1 MAKKNILLIASL
13 FLTAVVSTGCGV
25 SKAQYLKA
33 QDEAQVLAKDKQALG
48 GEVAR
53 LQEENKKLT
62 EALNATKGDQT
73 QLIVDLSRQKQ
84 TLEQEK
90 ADVAKQKEEEIA
102 KLKETYDKLMTDLNS
117 EVKMG
122 EVTITQLQNKLS
134 VNLVEKILFNSGE
147 AEIKKEGLD
156 VLKKV
161 GDILKKVAGKEI
173 RIEGH
178 TDNIPIGAELKNKY
192 PSNWHL
198 STARAI
204 NVAVYLQYGVGVVPE
219 SLSVAGYSS
228 YRPITDNKTP
238 EGRAQ
243 NRRIEIVLV
252 PMDIERVVVPQTPV
266 PTPFLAPGQKTQ

>member
-1 MAKKNILLIASL
+1 MAKKNILLITSL
-13 FLTAVVSTGCGV
+13 FLMAVVSTGCGV
-25 SKAQYLKA
+25 SKAQYLKS
-33 QDEAQVLAKDKQALG
+33 QDEVQALAKDKQALG

-73 QLIVDLSRQKQ
+73 QLIADLSRQKQ

-90 ADVAKQKEEEIA
+90 ADVARQKEEEIA
-102 KLKETYDKLMTDLNS
+102 KLQQTYDKLTTELNS
-117 EVKMG
+117 EVKKG

-147 AEIKKEGLD
+147 AEIKKEGLE

-252 PMDIERVVVPQTPV
+252 PMDIERVVPQTPA
-266 PTPFLAPGQKTQ
+266 PTPSLAPEQETQ